1 MVGRRIL
8 ALIERMSLSSQLVAA
23 IGAFF
28 ATLAVGT
35 IGFHWLEG
43 WTWIEAFY
51 FSTYTLT
58 TVGYGDYLPTTDTS
72 RLCASLYMIVG
83 VTIALAALGIV
94 GTNYISRREDRVIQK
109 YEAAKARKD
118 TKKRTRSTEEEKP
131 SKDDE

>member
-35 IGFHWLEG
+35 VGFHWLED

-118 TKKRTRSTEEEKP
+118 TKKRARSTEEEKP

>member
-1 MVGRRIL
+1 MVGRRLL

-35 IGFHWLEG
+35 IGFHWLED

-109 YEAAKARKD
+109 YEAAKARED